1 MPAPSIGTAVRSTR
15 STMPSPGTSDIEHSQ
30 RVAARVAAEIER
42 AGGWIPFDRYVELV
56 LYEPELGY
64 YASGTRKFGDSA
76 SGGDFVT
83 APEISPLFAQALAAQ
98 LAQLFQH
105 VPARIVEFGAGSGA
119 LAADLM
125 AALDGR
131 GVALERYSIVEI
143 SSDLQ
148 ERQRQRLHATNVEW
162 LTAPPVK
169 FEGAMLANE
178 VLDVMPFKLFA
189 KRAGAI
195 VERGVVNRNGGFAF
209 DERNPSRDMASAL
222 AAIEGAQGDLPDG
235 FASEVNLVAESWMRS
250 SADWLARGALLVI
263 DYGFPQREYYHPHRL
278 MGTMMCHFRHHA
290 HGDPLWMPGLNDVTV
305 HVDFSA
311 MASAAHAAGL
321 QVLGYTSQAHFLLN
335 CGVLDQLHANP
346 GGSHERIRQTGAL
359 HRLISEAE
367 MGELVKVLCVG
378 RDIDATLLGFARGD
392 RRHML

>member
-1 MPAPSIGTAVRSTR
+1 
-15 STMPSPGTSDIEHSQ
+15 MPSPSTADIEHSQ
-30 RVAARVAAEIER
+30 QVAARVVAEIER

-56 LYEPELGY
+56 LYEPQLGY
-64 YASGTRKFGDSA
+64 YAAGTRKFGDLA

-98 LAQLFQH
+98 LAQLFEH
-105 VPARIVEFGAGSGA
+105 VPARVVEFGAGSGV

-125 AALDGR
+125 AALEDR
-131 GVALERYSIVEI
+131 GIALEKYSIVEI
-143 SSDLQ
+143 SPDLQ
-148 ERQRQRLHATNVEW
+148 DRQRRRLRGANVEW
-162 LTAPPVK
+162 LAAPPAR
-169 FEGAMLANE
+169 FEGVMLANE
-178 VLDVMPFKLFA
+178 VLDVMPFKLFV

-195 VERGVVNRNGGFAF
+195 VERGVISQKGGLAFAERTPNRDLA
-209 DERNPSRDMASAL
+209 AAL
-222 AAIEGAQGDLPDG
+222 AAIEAEQGDFSDG

-290 HGDPLWMPGLNDVTV
+290 HSDPLWMPGLNDVTV

-311 MASAAHAAGL
+311 MAGAAHAAGL
-321 QVLGYTSQAHFLLN
+321 SVLGYTSQANLLLN
-335 CGVLDQLHANP
+335 CGVLDQLQTNASE
-346 GGSHERIRQTGAL
+346 GRERIRQTGAL

-378 RDIDATLLGFARGD
+378 RGIEDTLIGFARGD
-392 RRHML
+392 RRHTL